1 MIAASS
7 AWELPGRSFASPL
20 RLAAMGAI
28 AAEPGWGGVLRGCG
42 RFCGRRRS
50 VCARGGATVAE
61 VTADD
66 RGGYR
71 GGDGG
76 GEEADAERVREG
88 VRCGAVEVVSGLGGK
103 VLGDGMGGADRVGS
117 ATLSTVLSRP
127 MITRLIDSTIR
138 VFHLLA

>member
-1 MIAASS
+1 MAGRRRPRSLASRTVTVIAASS
-7 AWELPGRSFASPL
+7 AWELPGTLICVSFAL
-20 RLAAMGAI
+20 GRDGAI
-28 AAEPGWGGVLRGCG
+28 AAEPGWGCVLRVRG

-50 VCARGGATVAE
+50 MCARGGATVAE

-88 VRCGAVEVVSGLGGK
+88 VRCGTVEVVSGVGGK
-103 VLGDGMGGADRVGS
+103 VLGGGVCGADRV
-117 ATLSTVLSRP
+117 AR
-127 MITRLIDSTIR
+127 
-138 VFHLLA
+138 

>member
-1 MIAASS
+1 MVRCGCGRDRCSRRQSPASRTVTVIAASS

-76 GEEADAERVREG
+76 GEEADAERVR
-88 VRCGAVEVVSGLGGK
+88 
-103 VLGDGMGGADRVGS
+103 
-117 ATLSTVLSRP
+117 
-127 MITRLIDSTIR
+127 
-138 VFHLLA
+138 